1 MLRKLLRVLGI
12 VLAAAIVIG
21 AALML
26 YLEPYVTYDRD
37 GAHLSLK
44 KNAQDPDGT
53 GATAALPEVSDAQ
66 IVYDEAQPGSDRIAD
81 LGGVYVTTQMLRDP
95 EAVRAALEQQGA
107 CAVLLQLKSTFGNFY
122 YSSSIDGAELA
133 DVDTAQ
139 PARLLPHCGGSGLLR
154 HGVCAG
160 QFRCGPPAFERRA
173 VDGLQRLLLARPRE
187 RDRDDLPQA
196 DRA

>member
-21 AALML
+21 AALLL

-44 KNAQDPDGT
+44 KNAQDPDGM

-133 DVDTAQ
+133 DVDTAASSTGSASTAITSLRRSR
-139 PARLLPHCGGSGLLR
+139 PSATRRLRWPIPLR
-154 HGVCAG
+154 PSRFRAA
-160 QFRCGPPAFERRA
+160 RCGWTPTAATGSTPR
-173 VDGLQRLLLARPRE
+173 ARP
-187 RDRDDLPQA
+187 
-196 DRA
+196 